1 MRGERLTRSREPCK
15 SCPFKHGV
23 MSMNCGRTG
32 VWVPG
37 MRPALR
43 DISPSVTAIGDV
55 SRESPSRGR
64 SHLRVGFRLLTVIE
78 RIGAVGAPGRHHRLT
93 CRYRRQCRHAQ
104 GTADTTEII
113 CDLAFSGDASA
124 PRRRTHPAPD
134 DAATV

>member
-1 MRGERLTRSREPCK
+1 
-15 SCPFKHGV
+15 

-78 RIGAVGAPGRHHRLT
+78 RIGAVGPRAATTGLP
-93 CRYRRQCRHAQ
+93 ADIAVS
-104 GTADTTEII
+104 ADTHK
-113 CDLAFSGDASA
+113 G
-124 PRRRTHPAPD
+124 RRTPPKSSVIWHSQEMRRPRVAERILLLMTPP
-134 DAATV
+134 